1 MTMNTLN
8 AKDIRLIFTELAHL
22 MEAEKETLTQ
32 LDAAIG
38 DGDLGLTMSKGFA
51 KVDEAFESLDEA
63 DVGKLL
69 SRAGMTL
76 ARAVPST
83 MGTLMATGLMKGGK
97 AVTGK
102 TEITLSDFAVFLREF
117 VTGIMARGK
126 AEPGDK
132 TIIDSL
138 HPAADALERASDERQ
153 PLAAGLSEAYEAAVQ
168 GVENTK
174 NMISQHGKAACFQ
187 EKTLG
192 KKDPGATVGMLFVKG
207 FTDYVSQGV
216 ES

>member
-1 MTMNTLN
+1 MVMNTLN
-8 AKDIRLIFTELAHL
+8 AKDIRLIFTELARI
-22 MEAEKETLTQ
+22 MENEKETLTQ

-51 KVDEAFESLDEA
+51 ALDEAFESLEET

-83 MGTLMATGLMKGGK
+83 MGTLLATGLMKGGK
-97 AVTGK
+97 AITGK
-102 TEITLSDFAVFLREF
+102 TEILLSDFAVFLREF
-117 VTGIMARGK
+117 VTGMMARGK
-126 AEPGDK
+126 AKLGDK
-132 TIIDSL
+132 TILDSL
-138 HPAADALERASDERQ
+138 HPAAEALERASEEGQ
-153 PLAAGLSEAYEAAVQ
+153 PLAAGLSKAYQAAVQ

-207 FTDYVSQGV
+207 FRDYLSQGT
-216 ES
+216 EL

>member
-1 MTMNTLN
+1 MNTLD
-8 AKDIRLIFTELAHL
+8 AKDVRLIFTELANL
-22 MEAEKETLTQ
+22 MEDEKDNLTQ

-51 KVDEAFESLDEA
+51 KVDESFESLKET

-69 SRAGMTL
+69 SKAGMTL

-102 TEITLSDFAVFLREF
+102 TVITLSDFAVFLREF
-117 VTGIMARGK
+117 VAGIMARGK

-132 TIIDSL
+132 TILDSL
-138 HPAADALERASDERQ
+138 HPAAEALERASGQGQ

-192 KKDPGATVGMLFVKG
+192 QKDPGATVGMLFLKG
-207 FTDYVSQGV
+207 FADYASRSA
-216 ES
+216 EL